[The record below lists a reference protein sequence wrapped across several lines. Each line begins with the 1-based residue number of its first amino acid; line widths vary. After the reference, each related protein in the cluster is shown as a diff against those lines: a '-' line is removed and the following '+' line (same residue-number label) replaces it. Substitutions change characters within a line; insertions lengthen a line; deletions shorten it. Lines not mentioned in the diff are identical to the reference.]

1 MTTKDLGIY
10 IRKHRER
17 ASPEEAGFRSTGR
30 RRTSGLRREE
40 LAQLCDVSPTWITW
54 LEQGREVKA
63 SAAMLEKLSNAL
75 ALTRAERRYLFT
87 LAGKLEDE
95 DEGAK
100 SDGLDVLFKSVEFMT
115 APAYILDRKWNAL
128 AWNKPAFELFEGWLD
143 KEQTPN
149 LLSFTFLSPLAKN
162 LIADWEDRAKRLVA
176 EFRADCGLHVD
187 EAEMQDLI
195 SELSEKSDVFA
206 KYWKDYEVTTR
217 EGGLRIFNHE
227 SGRLSYLQTTF
238 HPASRRDLKL
248 VLLMPA

>member
-17 ASPEEAGFRSTGR
+17 VSAEEAGFRSTGR

-63 SAAMLEKLSNAL
+63 SSAMLEKLSKAL

-95 DEGAK
+95 DEGAR
-100 SDGLDVLFKSVEFMT
+100 SDGLDVLFKSVEFMN
-115 APAYILDRKWNAL
+115 APAYIIDRKWNAL
-128 AWNKPAFELFEGWLD
+128 SWNKQAFELFRGWLD
-143 KEQTPN
+143 MEETPN
-149 LLSFTFLSPLAKN
+149 LLNFTFLSPIARN
-162 LIADWEDRAKRLVA
+162 LIEDWEGRAKRLVA

-187 EAEMQDLI
+187 EAEVQDLI
-195 SELSEKSDVFA
+195 SELSEKSEVFA

-217 EGGLRIFNHE
+217 EGGLRIFNYE
-227 SGRLSYLQTTF
+227 SGKLSYLQTTF

-248 VLLMPA
+248 VLLLPV